1 MPTVCLFCDREV
13 ETMHGHRCE
22 AEIGIILA
30 TAAPAPLIE
39 REDEIVA
46 RLGTIAPSVKSWFV
60 SAEARGSRDEVVAL
74 MAEYLERART
84 PLSLD
89 PTGSA

>member
-1 MPTVCLFCDREV
+1 MPTVCLSCEREV
-13 ETMHGHRCE
+13 ETLNGHRCE

-30 TAAPAPLIE
+30 AVAPPPEVE
-39 REDEIVA
+39 REDEIVE
-46 RLGTIAPSVKSWFV
+46 RLATIAPDVKSWFV

-74 MAEYLERART
+74 MAEYLARAHA
-84 PLSLD
+84 PFPLD